1 LLKQADVARM
11 KQVEAAARED
21 DALAV
26 ALPFA
31 TEENQVTLRDRFPQF
46 PAPRRASAHHQKQA
60 ILPREDRA
68 LRTLR

>member
-1 LLKQADVARM
+1 
-11 KQVEAAARED
+11 
-21 DALAV
+21 LAV

-31 TEENQVTLRDRFPQF
+31 TEENQVTLRDRFTQF